1 MSLGHVPK
9 FQARP
14 LPKCVNIENNI
25 SVHVLMHG
33 DTPMPGGTP
42 VQVRVPDG
50 VSGPRY
56 SGVLSMHAD
65 TNPLPAIAVAAEK
78 EAAGVGGRA

>member
-1 MSLGHVPK
+1 MS
-9 FQARP
+9 
-14 LPKCVNIENNI
+14 
-25 SVHVLMHG
+25 
-33 DTPMPGGTP
+33 GGTP

-56 SGVLSMHAD
+56 SRVLSMHAD

-78 EAAGVGGRA
+78 QASFRDGGRA